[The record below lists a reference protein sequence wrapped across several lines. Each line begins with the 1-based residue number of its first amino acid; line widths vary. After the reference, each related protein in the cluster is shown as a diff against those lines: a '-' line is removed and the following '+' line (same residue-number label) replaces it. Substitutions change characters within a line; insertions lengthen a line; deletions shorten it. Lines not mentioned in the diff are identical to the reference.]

1 MKSGAKSGSGFR
13 TRFWGPLILAH
24 FPQAPK
30 TVPFPG
36 PNFGRRG
43 TATTSL
49 WSSLLSRKI
58 WARIKNQ
65 YQMQSDNPDVASS
78 SICSTAAKKQV
89 HACCMYTLILTRC
102 SNCGGPLCTTTFS
115 KGLFG
120 LVNEPAQP
128 SKIEDH
134 SVETTST
141 ESCTVLQLLSIAD
154 ASTMTGSSRL
164 SCPGIVSGTTW
175 CSIGQRRE
183 KGRVQQ
189 GGARHCRISVKIRR
203 LLRKNTQTWV
213 LSSVANLYTVC
224 RQFAPSQSSV
234 SKFSYCVPMCVCIL

>member
-13 TRFWGPLILAH
+13 TRFWGPLVLAH

-49 WSSLLSRKI
+49 WSSLLESQNLGADQKSVPD
-58 WARIKNQ
+58 AA
-65 YQMQSDNPDVASS
+65 DNPDVASS

-89 HACCMYTLILTRC
+89 QACCMYTLILTRC

-141 ESCTVLQLLSIAD
+141 EAAL
-154 ASTMTGSSRL
+154 
-164 SCPGIVSGTTW
+164 
-175 CSIGQRRE
+175 CSNY
-183 KGRVQQ
+183 
-189 GGARHCRISVKIRR
+189 C
-203 LLRKNTQTWV
+203 LLRMRAQ
-213 LSSVANLYTVC
+213 
-224 RQFAPSQSSV
+224 
-234 SKFSYCVPMCVCIL
+234 